1 MDDYHPLH
9 YFLKINLFLLNLN
22 KPHNLNNQHNLLKY
36 LHKLADRLLN
46 NNDDDMNNKRQWSYH
61 ERMALLHGLCPE

>member
-1 MDDYHPLH
+1 MDDYHLLH
-9 YFLKINLFLLNLN
+9 YFLKINLFLHNLN
-22 KPHNLNNQHNLLKY
+22 KPHNLLNQHNLLKY

-46 NNDDDMNNKRQWSYH
+46 NNDDDMNNKRQWSCH